1 MTMKLFSLLL
11 SITVFF
17 VSLFFFLDKIPI
29 MDSFNDMIYV
39 SLLALLMA
47 ICIIGVIIN
56 REYFSKNKKEK
67 INLFIVNSFSKTKK
81 T

>member
-17 VSLFFFLDKIPI
+17 VALFFFLDKIPI
-29 MDSFNDMIYV
+29 IDSFNDMIYV